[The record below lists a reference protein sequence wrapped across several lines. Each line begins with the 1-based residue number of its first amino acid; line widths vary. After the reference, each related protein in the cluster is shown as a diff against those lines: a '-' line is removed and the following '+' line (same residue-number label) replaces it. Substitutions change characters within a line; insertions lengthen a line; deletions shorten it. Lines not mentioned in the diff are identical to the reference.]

1 MLQNRYTDS
10 MKRFS
15 YSQRD
20 GLRTAFS
27 RGTWEMM
34 TTSEIV
40 TNTAIQLEYFIVFF
54 PIFSII

>member
-1 MLQNRYTDS
+1 
-10 MKRFS
+10 
-15 YSQRD
+15 
-20 GLRTAFS
+20 
-27 RGTWEMM
+27 MM